1 MQSFE
6 SLCDL
11 AMQRVDE
18 LQWGHAERY
27 LEQAQ
32 KIADT
37 SRWRTSEE
45 KETRV
50 FVRKLKV
57 DLLKRTGAIAGALD
71 VINELMVIHAA
82 IHQQHSFE
90 LCAEKVDLLL
100 QLKRFSEAHGTIDGM
115 IERGVEGEGVCARV
129 LKARCYTLENRAD
142 LADREM
148 VVACS
153 ELQNIETSE
162 RLRVAMYLHEHA
174 ILAKERDDSERAHAL
189 ADLAIEALSRWA
201 SSQGAESML
210 ESKIKLFKADVYD
223 QSGQFEVALQIRQN
237 VLSVIEDRFSADHLE
252 AFKLRDLIADSL
264 FYHGRL
270 DEAEALYRNNV
281 TYARQDDRKRF
292 LKTGLASL
300 TDFCENTGRFSS
312 LQSDV
317 QEFMA
322 RTDISAEGMLAFSTR
337 MYQMARQGTAGRQR
351 AVDCIKGELRNLS
364 NPSNEEQYKTR
375 CKLFLL
381 IASLVKH
388 HDRELC
394 RQYLDEA
401 ESLAMN
407 LPEEDAKEVFA
418 RLRSFQTSS
427 EVEEGT
433 MPAEIE
439 KLHAALAKNSE
450 DHKLSRPY
458 VEAML
463 RRHLGCAYLA
473 DGQVENSVSELE
485 RSRAWLEENNST
497 ECKLYGEVLFFL
509 AEALERQFHDVA
521 ELRSTAKEILK
532 QYGKE
537 ER

>member
-1 MQSFE
+1 MQTLE
-6 SLCDL
+6 SLCEL

-18 LQWGHAERY
+18 LKWGHAERY

-32 KIADT
+32 IIADT
-37 SRWRTSEE
+37 SRWGTSAE

-50 FVRKLKV
+50 FVRELKV

-82 IHQQHSFE
+82 AHQQHSFE

-100 QLKRFSEAHGTIDGM
+100 QLERFSEAHSTIDGM
-115 IERGVEGEGVCARV
+115 IERGIKGEGVCARV
-129 LKARCYTLENRAD
+129 LKARCYTLEDRAD

-153 ELQNIETSE
+153 ELQKIKTSE
-162 RLRVAMYLHEHA
+162 RLSVAMYLHEHA

-189 ADLAIEALSRWA
+189 ADLAIEAISTWA

-210 ESKIKLFKADVYD
+210 ESELKLFKADVYD
-223 QSGQFEVALQIRQN
+223 QSGQFELALQIRQR
-237 VLSVIEDRFSADHLE
+237 VLSIIENQFSAYHIG

-281 TYARQDDRKRF
+281 TYARQDESKRF
-292 LKTGLASL
+292 IELGLASL
-300 TDFCENTGRFSS
+300 TNFCENTGRFSS

-322 RTDISAEGMLAFSTR
+322 STDNGVEGMYAFSTR
-337 MYQMARQGTAGRQR
+337 MYHMARQGTAGRQR
-351 AVDCIKGELRNLS
+351 AVDCIEGELRNLS
-364 NPSNEEQYKTR
+364 EPSNEEQYKTR
-375 CKLFLL
+375 CALLFLL
-381 IASLVKH
+381 ATLVENQ
-388 HDRELC
+388 DAALC
-394 RQYLDEA
+394 EQYLDEA
-401 ESLAMN
+401 ESLAME
-407 LPEEDAKEVFA
+407 LPEEHASEFFG
-418 RLRSFQTSS
+418 RLRSFRTRS
-427 EVEEGT
+427 EFEEGT

-439 KLHAALAKNSE
+439 KLRADLAKNSM

-463 RRHLGCAYLA
+463 RHHLGCAYLA

-485 RSRAWLEENNST
+485 RSRRWLEENDST
-497 ECKLYGEVLFFL
+497 ECKLYGEVLFVL
-509 AEALERQFHDVA
+509 AEALERQFHDVT
-521 ELRSTAKEILK
+521 ELRAKAKEILK
-532 QYGKE
+532 QYDKE